1 MNPQVIKNRIGKALA
16 YTLTAILF
24 IGISCF
30 LVLQMPPVQ
39 KYLITKFLGN
49 FTQVTGFR
57 TTVEGFR
64 MLWFDR
70 LELTNVTVYD
80 IENNKMIRAKEILV
94 NFKLTE
100 LLDNRNVNI
109 DGVYLDSAHV
119 FLTKVNESDTS
130 RDLNI
135 NVFIANINHAY
146 GGSGGGGGKPPRI
159 NIGEA
164 FVNQSQFTY
173 VDQDLDSVRNGFD
186 YKHFSLS
193 VDEGQLN
200 SFVILGDTTEFN
212 VKTLIAQDLA
222 TQFTVHQIST
232 FFRICQTGMEFVG
245 LDLRAGKSTVSD
257 TIIFQYNG
265 LRELNDFVDK
275 VNIHAHLTNSVIDPN
290 DLEYFAH
297 GADQIDQPFL
307 INGNFNGKI
316 NKFRFTQ
323 MRVDIGN

>member
-1 MNPQVIKNRIGKALA
+1 MNPQVIKKRVGKALA

-24 IGISCF
+24 LGISCF

-39 KYLITKFLGN
+39 KYLITRFLGN

-80 IENNKMIRAKEILV
+80 TENNKMIRAKELLV

-100 LLDNRNVNI
+100 LLDNQNVNI
-109 DGVYLDSAHV
+109 DGVYVDSAHV

-135 NVFIANINHAY
+135 NVFIANINKGY
-146 GGSGGGGGKPPRI
+146 GGSGGGTGKSPRI

-164 FVNQSQFTY
+164 FVNASQFTY
-173 VDQDLDSVRNGFD
+173 VDQDLDSVKDGFD

-232 FFRICQTGMEFVG
+232 FFRLCQTGMEFIG
-245 LDLRAGKSTVSD
+245 L
-257 TIIFQYNG
+257 
-265 LRELNDFVDK
+265 
-275 VNIHAHLTNSVIDPN
+275 
-290 DLEYFAH
+290 
-297 GADQIDQPFL
+297 
-307 INGNFNGKI
+307 
-316 NKFRFTQ
+316 
-323 MRVDIGN
+323 